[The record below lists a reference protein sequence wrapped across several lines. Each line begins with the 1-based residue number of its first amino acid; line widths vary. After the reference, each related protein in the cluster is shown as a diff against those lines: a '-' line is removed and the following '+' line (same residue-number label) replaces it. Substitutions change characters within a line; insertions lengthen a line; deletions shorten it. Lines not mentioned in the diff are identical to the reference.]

1 MKPYISPK
9 IKFNIY
15 LSEDI
20 ALVNILSIFTEGE
33 VPGGENDSWDEE
45 EW

>member
-1 MKPYISPK
+1 MKQYISPK
-9 IKFNIY
+9 IKIDIY

-20 ALVNILSIFTEGE
+20 AFNIFSIFIEGE

-45 EW
+45 EEW